1 MSQDIFATIENDHDQ
16 HRQLLDALEQ
26 TSGDSQERRELFEAF
41 TKDVKSHAAAEE
53 QALYAA
59 MMKEPS
65 TTDET
70 RHSVAE
76 HQELNEALND
86 LAATD
91 MSSPGWLTKFKALAE
106 EYRHHIEEEE
116 EDHFPNFKQELNKKQ
131 RAELGEKF
139 DERKRAEK
147 SSAEV
152 TPRAKSAAKA

>member
-1 MSQDIFATIENDHDQ
+1 MPQDIFETIENDHDK
-16 HRQLLDALEQ
+16 HRKLLDQLEK
-26 TSGDSQERRELFEAF
+26 TSGDTDRRRELFEAF

-53 QALYAA
+53 QALYAT

-76 HQELNEALND
+76 HHELDEALND

-91 MSSPGWLTKFKALAE
+91 MSSPAWLAKFKTLAE

-116 EDHFPNFKQELNKKQ
+116 EDHFPNFKEQLSKEQ
-131 RAELGEKF
+131 RIDLGKKF
-139 DERKRAEK
+139 DERKDVEKAE
-147 SSAEV
+147 AEI
-152 TPRAKSAAKA
+152 TPEAKSEAKE

>member
-1 MSQDIFATIENDHDQ
+1 MSQDIFETIENDHDK
-16 HRQLLDALEQ
+16 HRKLLDALEQ
-26 TSGDSQERRELFEAF
+26 TSGDTQKRRELFEAF

-53 QALYAA
+53 QALYAT

-76 HQELNEALND
+76 HQELDETLND

-91 MSSPGWLTKFKALAE
+91 MSSPAWLAKFKTLAE

-116 EDHFPNFKQELNKKQ
+116 EDHFPNFKKQLNN
-131 RAELGEKF
+131 AERSRLGEKF
-139 DERKRAEK
+139 DERKQVEK
-147 SSAEV
+147 AAAEV
-152 TPRAKSAAKA
+152 TPEAQSEAKE